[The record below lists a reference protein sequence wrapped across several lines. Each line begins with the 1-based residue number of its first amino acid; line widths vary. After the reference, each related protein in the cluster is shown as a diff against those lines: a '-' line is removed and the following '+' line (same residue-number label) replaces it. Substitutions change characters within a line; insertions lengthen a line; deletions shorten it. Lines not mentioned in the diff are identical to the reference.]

1 MPSIR
6 KRRKRIRYKNE
17 HLTGVYLEKL
27 LGFVPKRQLYIRKPI
42 IVNNETIK
50 KYIICDF
57 YFKLPNDVQCI
68 VEYNGIQHYA
78 AKKYKTRWQQKRADE
93 NFRKQVIRD
102 KWLETYCYDNNIVL
116 ISIDGRKY
124 TGLKI
129 LAYLKDLVTYL

>member
-1 MPSIR
+1 MSIR
-6 KRRKRIRYKNE
+6 RRKRRIRYKNE

-27 LGFVPKRQLYIRKPI
+27 LGFAPKKQFYIRKPI
-42 IVNNETIK
+42 VVNNETIK

-57 YFKLPNDVQCI
+57 YFKLPNNVQCI
-68 VEYNGIQHYA
+68 VEYNGVQHYTP
-78 AKKYKTRWQQKRADE
+78 KKYKTPWRQKRADE

-102 KWLETYCYDNNIVL
+102 KWLEKYCYDNDIVL

-129 LAYLKDLVTYL
+129 LAYLKDLVIYL